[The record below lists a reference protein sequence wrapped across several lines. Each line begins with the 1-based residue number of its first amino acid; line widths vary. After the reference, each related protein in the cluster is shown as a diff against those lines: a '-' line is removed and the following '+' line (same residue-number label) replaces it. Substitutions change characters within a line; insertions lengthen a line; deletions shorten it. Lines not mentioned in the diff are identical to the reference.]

1 MLSIHFLYLLPQ
13 ELYLLLFAIIFIHQ
27 IFAKLMNLSIFLLFD
42 THKQLQKPITDKFE
56 FLNID
61 L

>member
-1 MLSIHFLYLLPQ
+1 
-13 ELYLLLFAIIFIHQ
+13 
-27 IFAKLMNLSIFLLFD
+27 MNLSIFLLFD